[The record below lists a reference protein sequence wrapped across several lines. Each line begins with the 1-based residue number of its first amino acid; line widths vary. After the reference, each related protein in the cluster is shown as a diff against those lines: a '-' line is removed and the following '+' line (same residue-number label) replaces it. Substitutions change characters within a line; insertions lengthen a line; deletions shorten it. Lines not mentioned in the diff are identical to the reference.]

1 MATVDLNVDCGEG
14 YGRWLL
20 GDEAALVRVVTSA
33 NVACGGHAGDPDTIH
48 ATLALAR
55 NNGVAVGAHPGYADA
70 LGFGRR
76 VIPMSDGAI
85 ERMVAHQIG
94 ALLGSA
100 ALAGVRVL
108 YVKPHGALN
117 NVSATDEGVASAIA
131 GAVRAV
137 GTAAG
142 GGDALA
148 LLATAGS
155 ALYRAGEAAG
165 LRTLSE
171 AFADRTY
178 APDGTLT
185 PRSEEGAVIRDPDAA
200 AAHAL
205 AMIEAGALIATDG
218 TRIPAPIDSLCVHGD
233 EPHAPAVAR
242 AVRAALEGAGHR
254 VAAFAAAEPAAS
266 ARAEADPV

>member
-14 YGRWLL
+14 YGRWPL
-20 GDEAALVRVVTSA
+20 GDEDALMRVVTSA

-55 NNGVAVGAHPGYADA
+55 DNGVSVGAHPGYADV

-76 VIPMSDGAI
+76 VIPMSHAQI
-85 ERMVAHQIG
+85 ERMVAHQVG
-94 ALLGSA
+94 ALVGSA
-100 ALAGVRVL
+100 ALAGARVA

-117 NVSATDEGVASAIA
+117 NVSATDEGVAGAIA
-131 GAVRAV
+131 RAVRAV
-137 GTAAG
+137 GRATG
-142 GGDALA
+142 GELA
-148 LLATAGS
+148 LLATARS

-185 PRSEEGAVIRDPDAA
+185 PRSEDGAVIRDPDAA

-205 AMIEAGALIATDG
+205 RMVEEGALVATDG
-218 TRIPAPIDSLCVHGD
+218 TALPAPIDSLCVHGD
-233 EPHAPAVAR
+233 EPHAPDVAA

-254 VAAFAAAEPAAS
+254 VAPFARTA
-266 ARAEADPV
+266 